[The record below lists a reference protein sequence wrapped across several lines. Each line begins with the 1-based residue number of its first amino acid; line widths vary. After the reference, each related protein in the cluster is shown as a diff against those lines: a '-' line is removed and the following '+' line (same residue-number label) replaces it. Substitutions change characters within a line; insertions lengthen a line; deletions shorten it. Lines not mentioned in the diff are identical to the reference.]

1 MPRAAL
7 NKTIYLEL
15 SVVPCHEELAIHPHL
30 LHLTIFTEN
39 QKRAS
44 YKTPLKSPS
53 DWRLK
58 FKIVNCKQVYHIP
71 NDPDANEVALQA
83 NCLSFDIGQPI
94 LTLGK
99 NKVLVNIISS
109 LQGATKRG
117 NSNSENAIVTNF
129 DVISKRIEEEF
140 HQYPQLQISKDLAR
154 NLATKYTNKDH
165 KVELQRC
172 KLRVCVFEPNSSRIL
187 TAYSITIN
195 NARDKNVGY
204 LNLRSI
210 SDPGMC
216 CTAGGWRFF
225 LISEH
230 KLAKDKVSNKQ
241 EVDYGHPD
249 KGHPVVPRLELTNR
263 DLHIVSDANI
273 KLNQIPTDADSFE
286 VHGDTFSIV
295 IPHQDAMTID
305 KINHEGYQVKTTIF
319 QSIVT

>member
-1 MPRAAL
+1 MPKEAI
-7 NKTIYLEL
+7 NKTVFVEL
-15 SVVPCHEELAIHPHL
+15 SVVPCHDNLAIHPHL
-30 LHLTIFTEN
+30 LHLTIFSEN
-39 QKRAS
+39 QKKAS

-58 FKIVNCKQVYHIP
+58 FKIVNCKHVFHIP
-71 NDPDANEVALQA
+71 NDPDAKEVALHA
-83 NCLSFDIGQPI
+83 NCLSFDMGQPI

-99 NKVLVNIISS
+99 NRVLVNIISS

-129 DVISKRIEEEF
+129 DVISKRIDEEC
-140 HQYPQLQISKDLAR
+140 HQYPQLEITKDLAK
-154 NLATKYTNKDH
+154 NLAAKYTNKDH

-172 KLRVCVFEPNSSRIL
+172 KLRVCLFESQSPRPLVAFS
-187 TAYSITIN
+187 TTIN

-216 CTAGGWRFF
+216 CTDGGWRFF

-230 KLAKDKVSNKQ
+230 KLAKDKASNKQ
-241 EVDYGHPD
+241 EIDDDNPD
-249 KGHPVVPRLELTNR
+249 KGHPVVPRLELTNKEFQV
-263 DLHIVSDANI
+263 LSDKNI
-273 KLNQIPTDADSFE
+273 KLNQISTDSDSFE

-295 IPHQDAMTID
+295 IPPQDAMTID
-305 KINHEGYQVKTTIF
+305 KINHLGYQVPKF
-319 QSIVT
+319 AS